1 VALSSRYL
9 AAREQ
14 HTLAL
19 CTYIDKRLSDN
30 HVLTQHA
37 AKAFVNCVLPLTLT
51 LDIFVLR
58 RKQIIN
64 LIENRCF
71 VLATVRLVGS
81 SNSKIKQ
88 VVVDS
93 WIATEEVPITQDLSN
108 AENFADLLT
117 FT

>member
-1 VALSSRYL
+1 M
-9 AAREQ
+9 
-14 HTLAL
+14 LAL
-19 CTYIDKRLSDN
+19 LFVYQVSLDCPAVWCSERE
-30 HVLTQHA
+30 VLALEH
-37 AKAFVNCVLPLTLT
+37 K

-81 SNSKIKQ
+81 SNRKMKQ

-93 WIATEEVPITQDLSN
+93 WIATEEVRATQYLSY
-108 AENFADLLT
+108 AENFSDLLGLT
-117 FT
+117 